1 MLKKVERNDLRM
13 CWILADL
20 QRRVLLIPRLVK
32 ENARNLS
39 SHDAAL
45 YFEYKNR
52 YPDFNE
58 EII

>member
-1 MLKKVERNDLRM
+1 MLKKVERNDLRK
-13 CWILADL
+13 CWILAEL
-20 QRRVLLIPRLVK
+20 QRRVLFIPHLVK

-45 YFEYKNR
+45 YFEYKNC

>member
-1 MLKKVERNDLRM
+1 MMKKIECKDLRM
-13 CWILADL
+13 CWIVADL
-20 QRRVLLIPRLVK
+20 QRRVLFIPHLVK

-52 YPDFNE
+52 YPDFDE

>member
-32 ENARNLS
+32 ETARNLS
-39 SHDAAL
+39 RPDAAL
-45 YFEYKNR
+45 YFEYKNC

>member
-32 ENARNLS
+32 ENARKLS